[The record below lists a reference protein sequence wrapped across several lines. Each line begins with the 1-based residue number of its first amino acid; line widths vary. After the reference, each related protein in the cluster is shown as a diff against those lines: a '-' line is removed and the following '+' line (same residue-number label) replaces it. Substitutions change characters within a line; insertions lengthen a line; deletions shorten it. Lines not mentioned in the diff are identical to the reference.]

1 MVTIKDISKACGYS
15 VSTVSKAL
23 NNSPE
28 IGERTK
34 ELIRKTASEMG
45 YLPNAAARLLKTNRS
60 NNIGVL
66 FVDEMQSGLR

>member
-28 IGERTK
+28 IGKDKR
-34 ELIRKTASEMG
+34 INKTASEMG
-45 YLPNAAARLLKTNRS
+45 YLPNLARLLKTNAPTILS
-60 NNIGVL
+60 IVC
-66 FVDEMQSGLR
+66 